1 MKYEKDIISLVD
13 LINEL
18 RNNGETLKA
27 NFATYYGGWRLDYV
41 QRPDMQPTRLAHNC
55 SNRLRCGSKEFI
67 AFLQGI
73 IQGLSDKYE

>member
-1 MKYEKDIISLVD
+1 MKYEKDISNLVD

-41 QRPDMQPTRLAHNC
+41 QQPDVRPTLLARNC

>member
-27 NFATYYGGWRLDYV
+27 NFATYYGGWRLEYI
-41 QRPDMQPTRLAHNC
+41 QRPNVQPTSLARNC
-55 SNRLRCGSKEFI
+55 NNRLRCGSKEFI

>member
-1 MKYEKDIISLVD
+1 MKYENDIIKLVNH
-13 LINEL
+13 INEL
-18 RNNGETLKA
+18 RDNGETLKA

-41 QRPDMQPTRLAHNC
+41 QRPDMQPTLLARNC

-73 IQGLSDKYE
+73 IQGLNDKY